1 MHTLIIFLTLPSL
14 SFLFLPPIFMKPLLF
29 SLKLIS
35 YLLNVLLNF
44 HGSLHLS
51 RLFMW
56 AAYMGMGGGYLF
68 EKDTLPVTMPLKY
81 VSLFL
86 SRLHVFQKQLRTW
99 PHIVLDRE
107 LGR

>member
-1 MHTLIIFLTLPSL
+1 
-14 SFLFLPPIFMKPLLF
+14 
-29 SLKLIS
+29 
-35 YLLNVLLNF
+35 
-44 HGSLHLS
+44 
-51 RLFMW
+51 MW
-56 AAYMGMGGGYLF
+56 AAYMDMGGGYLF